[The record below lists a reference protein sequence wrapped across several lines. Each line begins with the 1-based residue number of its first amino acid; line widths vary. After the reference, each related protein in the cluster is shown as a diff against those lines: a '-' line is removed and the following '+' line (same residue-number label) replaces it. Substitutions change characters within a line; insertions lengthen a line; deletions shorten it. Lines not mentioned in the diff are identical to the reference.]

1 MMLCPK
7 NRNARVLYSLK
18 NPKKKR
24 FVVPTDL
31 CFCKKTEKI
40 VGILA
45 INWNFFKR

>member
-1 MMLCPK
+1 MLCPK
-7 NRNARVLYSLK
+7 NRNARVFNIPLK
-18 NPKKKR
+18 IQKKHSI
-24 FVVPTDL
+24 VPTDL